1 MAVPEKDLLLQLDQ
15 QLQHAIETSQ
25 IEVYG
30 QLSHLYHRGFYS
42 NRTSLWSQSPTL
54 LAHRRRGYLINATPK
69 AALRLAILPTN
80 ALVPLIVPLMML
92 RIVPLAAPRRV
103 PFKAVP
109 VAPRAASGQTPPPDA
124 SAFCLDDIGPGLERL
139 CEAMEHYCPS
149 CGLDGFA
156 TQALEGGNHYR
167 HILLFRP
174 LDSLA
179 LYDIEPL

>member
-1 MAVPEKDLLLQLDQ
+1 MAAPEKDLLLQLDQ
-15 QLQHAIETSQ
+15 QLQQAIETSQ

-42 NRTSLWSQSPTL
+42 NRTSLWSHSPTL
-54 LAHRRRGYLINATPK
+54 LAHRRRGYLITATPK
-69 AALRLAILPTN
+69 DALRLAVLPVK
-80 ALVPLIVPLMML
+80 ALAPLIVPLLAL
-92 RIVPLAAPRRV
+92 RIVPLDAVRTV
-103 PFKAVP
+103 PFKA
-109 VAPRAASGQTPPPDA
+109 APIDLGAASALTPPSKA
-124 SAFCLDDIGPGLERL
+124 KAAHLEDIGPGLERL